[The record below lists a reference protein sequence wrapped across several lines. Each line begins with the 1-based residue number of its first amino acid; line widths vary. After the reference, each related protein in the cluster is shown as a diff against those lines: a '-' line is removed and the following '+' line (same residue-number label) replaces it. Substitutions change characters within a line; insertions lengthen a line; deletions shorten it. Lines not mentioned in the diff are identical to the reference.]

1 MMKILYLSLIS
12 LFFLSFS
19 AHAHEEDIKHE
30 IVAALDD
37 HVVAIDTGFSGSKV
51 LLFGSILGD
60 GDVII
65 AIRGP
70 SHREIVRKKERMMGI
85 WANKEQVEFS
95 NTPAFY
101 KVAASD
107 QLAELLP
114 ASERQRLE
122 LGSDNVK
129 PYLAPEYF
137 RISTEK
143 KDTFWDAL
151 IRSKKRDGLYG
162 EATDKIN
169 FLGKRLFRADIDFP
183 SNVPV
188 GTYLAYVY
196 LVSNK
201 EVVHTQVTPII
212 VSKIGVEA
220 GIYDFAQR
228 HSLAYGVIA
237 VVIALVAGW
246 LASVA
251 FRKK

>member
-1 MMKILYLSLIS
+1 MKKTFLSL
-12 LFFLSFS
+12 LTLLLLPFS
-19 AHAHEEDIKHE
+19 VQAQEENIKHE

-37 HVVAIDTGFSGSKV
+37 HVVAIDTGFSGSKI

-60 GDVII
+60 GDVIV

-70 SHREIVRKKERMMGI
+70 SHREIVRKKARMMGI
-85 WANKEQVEFS
+85 WANKEQVVFS

-101 KVAASD
+101 KIAASD
-107 QLAELLP
+107 DLDDLLP
-114 ASERQRLE
+114 ATERQRLE
-122 LGSDNVK
+122 LGSNNVK

-137 RISTEK
+137 NISTEK
-143 KDTFWDAL
+143 KDTFWQAL
-151 IRSKKRDGLYG
+151 VRSKKRDGLYSA
-162 EATDKIN
+162 ETDKVN

-196 LVSNK
+196 LVSDK

-246 LASVA
+246 LASIA
-251 FRKK
+251 FRK